1 MPAHSS
7 VAGLVTLAGVYRG
20 KCMTDDDLSDTAE
33 LELMDTAELELLGTD
48 EMKQLPDPETELAD
62 VLRPESDA
70 PVNEEP
76 DDGFGFDPYNHS

>member
-1 MPAHSS
+1 
-7 VAGLVTLAGVYRG
+7 
-20 KCMTDDDLSDTAE
+20 MTDDDLSDTAELELSDTAE

-70 PVNEEP
+70 LVNEEP